1 MTGILSTTES
11 QSVLLR
17 PVLNFVPLTHDFCDG
32 VGCAAELQVD
42 PCVVDLLLLRHS
54 WLPAVSKCL
63 RTRGHWGFR
72 LPITHGRDFVNSGKE
87 GYKGKQPKYIQ

>member
-1 MTGILSTTES
+1 MPRRANFFLNDIWIFQSPITGILSTTES

-42 PCVVDLLLLRHS
+42 PCVVDLLLLRT
-54 WLPAVSKCL
+54 V
-63 RTRGHWGFR
+63 GYR
-72 LPITHGRDFVNSGKE
+72 LSANV
-87 GYKGKQPKYIQ
+87 